1 MKILRYFA
9 SIILSFLILIIVFLI
24 IASNIF
30 NSIILNKN
38 YILSKMEET
47 EFNLQLSREVES
59 GFENYIYQS
68 VLPKETITEL
78 FTEDMIKEDV
88 NSLINALYEG
98 TEISLNEDLLRENL
112 SKRIE
117 EYIISENMNLNEQGK
132 SNIKEFEDL
141 IVNEYINNVNVS
153 EELYIKGNTLIKQ
166 LQDVSN
172 KVGNIPTVILIVLII
187 ILLLI
192 NITDLLVAVNFLGI
206 AALTVGILLKAITN
220 SIFTQI
226 DIDNLVVLATSLS
239 NLIITIIKENL
250 YKLSDHGNVFI
261 VCGIIGILIS
271 ATIKNTTK
279 KRKRLEINKL

>member
-9 SIILSFLILIIVFLI
+9 SIILSFLIVIIVFLI

-68 VLPKETITEL
+68 GLPKETITEL

-112 SKRIE
+112 SKRI
-117 EYIISENMNLNEQGK
+117 
-132 SNIKEFEDL
+132 
-141 IVNEYINNVNVS
+141 
-153 EELYIKGNTLIKQ
+153 
-166 LQDVSN
+166 
-172 KVGNIPTVILIVLII
+172 
-187 ILLLI
+187 
-192 NITDLLVAVNFLGI
+192 
-206 AALTVGILLKAITN
+206 
-220 SIFTQI
+220 
-226 DIDNLVVLATSLS
+226 
-239 NLIITIIKENL
+239 
-250 YKLSDHGNVFI
+250 
-261 VCGIIGILIS
+261 
-271 ATIKNTTK
+271 
-279 KRKRLEINKL
+279 

>member
-9 SIILSFLILIIVFLI
+9 SIILSFLIVITVFLI
-24 IASNIF
+24 ISSNIL
-30 NSIILNKN
+30 NNIILNKN

-68 VLPKETITEL
+68 GLPKETIKEL

-98 TEISLNEDLLRENL
+98 TEISLNDNLLRKNL

-132 SNIKEFEDL
+132 ANIKEFEDL
-141 IVNEYINNVNVS
+141 IVNEYTNNVNVS

-261 VCGIIGILIS
+261 VCGVIGILIS